1 MRVGEV
7 SVIRAL
13 RNVLGM
19 RSICRRVWEVSLT
32 VWWPLSKDSY
42 IQTDTQAMEYSPIF
56 KPRKSPKD
64 HPTQDLRRNIFLDMF
79 TLWYLLLSK
88 QSIVSKQ
95 IRFFFFFFFSGKAV
109 NKKSL
114 QLQSSDPECWV
125 DQGLL
130 PTCFSGQAACP
141 LMLYTV
147 FSRLPPYPS
156 VFLVI
161 GMLETTE
168 GRIGES

>member
-1 MRVGEV
+1 MRVEEV

-19 RSICRRVWEVSLT
+19 RSIRRRVWEISLT

-95 IRFFFFFFFSGKAV
+95 IFFFPLEKWSTRRASSSSPVTQSVGLIKGCFTLASLARQPAHSCCTQFSPD
-109 NKKSL
+109 SL
-114 QLQSSDPECWV
+114 PIPL
-125 DQGLL
+125 
-130 PTCFSGQAACP
+130 FSW
-141 LMLYTV
+141 
-147 FSRLPPYPS
+147 
-156 VFLVI
+156 
-161 GMLETTE
+161 
-168 GRIGES
+168 

>member
-1 MRVGEV
+1 MRVEEV

-19 RSICRRVWEVSLT
+19 RSIRRRVWEISLT

-95 IRFFFFFFFSGKAV
+95 IFFFSPGKVV

-130 PTCFSGQAACP
+130 HTCFFGQAACP

-147 FSRLPPYPS
+147 FSRLPPHPS